1 MARAPGTETSAVLA
15 HTLVEHLMKLLVTK
29 NIITDAECVSLLH
42 QAINDIGQQNR
53 ANGVNAIDH
62 IKNSMLT
69 EHDLRD

>member
-1 MARAPGTETSAVLA
+1 
-15 HTLVEHLMKLLVTK
+15 MKLLVTK